1 MSETT
6 SRKTRRILVWIYGA
20 ALFYF
25 VLKQLYYAV
34 YIGGF
39 PDQKA
44 HLSYIIEMCRNP
56 SLLPDFPALPF
67 WYTTGWDGL
76 TEYMYQMGD
85 AVNYLGHPP
94 LYYLLVALTGP
105 IRIIPD
111 GGVALDYLRVSLV
124 SIAMTSCGAV
134 IVFRMGYKYLK
145 SRSPF
150 VHALFA
156 AAAVTLP
163 ELGYVGGGAS
173 NDNLAFLAFAVFFS
187 GVMRYSREDKTDL
200 KTYLLI
206 GIGFLL
212 GSFSKLTMA
221 MIMLIMLIVILVM
234 SVIRTKSLK
243 LIGNRY
249 FLVTLPCYLLFLA
262 YEIVIFR
269 RYGGFQPS
277 LAAIAPEFYET
288 SVFYVAPEN
297 RVPMT
302 FLQYLVRFAGSIGHS
317 WSSVYNDPGSELS
330 LRMHNGVFG
339 IVYWVPVV
347 TALAAA
353 ALQLI
358 RRKADRYTIPS
369 VLGFLGTMAY
379 HIASGWSG
387 FLKNGYTGGA
397 QARYYLPLIIP
408 FAFIMCETLP
418 PLFRTE
424 KAKKAGAVLA
434 VVLILCQFAGDALK
448 MLVQYGFPQY

>member
-6 SRKTRRILVWIYGA
+6 SRKTRRILIWIYGA
-20 ALFYF
+20 ALLYF

-34 YIGGF
+34 YVGGF
-39 PDQKA
+39 PDQRV
-44 HLSYIIEMCRNP
+44 HLSYIVEMCRNP
-56 SLLPDFPALPF
+56 SLLPDFANLPV
-67 WYTTGWDGL
+67 WYGTGWDGL
-76 TEYMYQMGD
+76 TLYLYKLDD
-85 AVNYLGHPP
+85 AVNYLGHPS
-94 LYYLLVALTGP
+94 LYYLIVALTGP
-105 IRIIPD
+105 VRFLED
-111 GGVALDYLRVSLV
+111 GGATLDYLRVSLV

-134 IVFRMGYKYLK
+134 LTFRMGYKYLK

-156 AAAVTLP
+156 AAVATLP

-173 NDNLAFLAFAVFFS
+173 NDNLAFLAFAVFFT
-187 GVMRYSREDKTDL
+187 GVMRYHQEDKPDL

-212 GSFSKLTMA
+212 GSFSKMTMA
-221 MIMLIMLIVILVM
+221 MIMLIMLIVILIM
-234 SVIRTKSLK
+234 SIVRTKSLK
-243 LIGNRY
+243 LIANRW
-249 FLVTLPCYLLFLA
+249 FLMTLPCYLLFLA
-262 YEIVIFR
+262 YEIVIYR

-277 LAAIAPEFYET
+277 LAAIAPEFYKT

-302 FLQYLVRFAGSIGHS
+302 LLQYLARFASGIGHS
-317 WSSVYNDPGSELS
+317 WSSIYNDPGSEFS

-339 IVYWVPVV
+339 IVYWIPVGV
-347 TALAAA
+347 SLAAA
-353 ALQLI
+353 AVQLI
-358 RRKADRYTIPS
+358 RRKADRYTIPAAA
-369 VLGFLGTMAY
+369 GFLGTMAY
-379 HIASGWSG
+379 HIVSGWSG
-387 FLKNGYTGGA
+387 FLKSGYAGGA

-424 KAKKAGAVLA
+424 KAKKAGAALA
-434 VVLILCQFAGDALK
+434 VILILCLIAGDVPRVL
-448 MLVQYGFPQY
+448 LYTGFSEY